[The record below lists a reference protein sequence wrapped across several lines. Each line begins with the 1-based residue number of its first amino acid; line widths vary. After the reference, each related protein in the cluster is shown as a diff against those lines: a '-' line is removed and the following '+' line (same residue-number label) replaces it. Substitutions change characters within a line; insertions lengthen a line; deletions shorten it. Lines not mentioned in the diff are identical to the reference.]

1 MSATVCPFIALA
13 TDSGKRL
20 ATANAA
26 HACFAQRPAQPI
38 ELGHQERLCLSA
50 TFSGCPL
57 FVAWAAREA
66 AQAIDPSAPASLG
79 SGAWSTAQGLGVDT
93 LAAAS
98 RGDGE
103 SPSGAEDDGTIWSV
117 AAQPPPRP
125 LSPAEEERARV
136 VPLHQRRALEDE
148 VPRAMVRLPRRLSSL
163 RSFAAFI
170 VLLGVALFAAP
181 SIFKG
186 IGEIVSGGGSESS
199 PTASPSATVEASPTP
214 EPTPEPVI
222 YTVKSGDSLF
232 KISQEFKIS
241 VDAILGANP
250 EVTDPSKLTIGQQL
264 IIPTVI
270 PDVVISPSP

>member
-13 TDSGKRL
+13 ADSGKRL

-38 ELGHQERLCLSA
+38 ELEHQVRLCLSA

-66 AQAIDPSAPASLG
+66 AQAIDPTPSASLG
-79 SGAWSTAQGLGVDT
+79 SGAWSASPGLGVDT
-93 LAAAS
+93 LAAAA
-98 RGDGE
+98 RGDGDASAGSE
-103 SPSGAEDDGTIWSV
+103 NDGTIWSV

-125 LSPAEEERARV
+125 LTHAEEERARV

-148 VPRAMVRLPRRLSSL
+148 VPRAVVRLPRRLSSL

-186 IGEIVSGGGSESS
+186 VGELVSGGDIESS
-199 PTASPSATVEASPTP
+199 PTASPSVTVAASPTP
-214 EPTPEPVI
+214 EPTPEPVV
-222 YTVKSGDSLF
+222 YTIKSGDSLF
-232 KISQEFKIS
+232 EISQEFQIS

-250 EVTDPSKLTIGQQL
+250 EVTDPDKLRIGQQL
-264 IIPTVI
+264 IIPVVI